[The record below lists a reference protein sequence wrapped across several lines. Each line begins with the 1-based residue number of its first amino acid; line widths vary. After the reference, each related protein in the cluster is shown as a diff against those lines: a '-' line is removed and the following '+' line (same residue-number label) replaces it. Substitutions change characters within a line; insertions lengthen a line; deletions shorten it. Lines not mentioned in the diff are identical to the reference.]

1 MKDMTAKGAR
11 SGRTQST
18 PRSKSQQKAK
28 IKPASKLKAKPKS
41 KADLP
46 ILIVQHAPHE
56 HPAAV
61 RRALESQGLVT
72 LWLHP
77 YRGEPYPRLNEISG
91 MISLGG
97 PMSAN
102 DEKEHPWIKSELKLL
117 KASAESGKPTVGIC
131 LGGQMMA
138 RALGGYVERHDTQEV
153 GWFPVEVL
161 PAGRE
166 DPVVGAAGETP
177 TVYHWHGD
185 TFHLPPGAELLAR
198 SRVCARQAY
207 KITDRVYGFQFHPE
221 ADHQLVLEWLELSG
235 VEEEIE
241 DTRRRF
247 GTRTVQDAKTQR
259 NIAMKGEK
267 ASLKI
272 TAAIG
277 ALFRTRPTEET
288 DSGWRAA
295 LEAFAAHRTIVMVE
309 FHGSLGRTIQLRG
322 RIDTLLSI
330 PSGEFIIFQ
339 EENTLLWPIRLEDI
353 SRIAPVA

>member
-1 MKDMTAKGAR
+1 MKAKG
-11 SGRTQST
+11 GRR
-18 PRSKSQQKAK
+18 PKKAK
-28 IKPASKLKAKPKS
+28 SKKN
-41 KADLP
+41 LP
-46 ILIVQHAPHE
+46 VLIVQHAPHE
-56 HPAAV
+56 HPAAA
-61 RRALESQGLVT
+61 RRALESQGIVT

-77 YRGEPYPRLNEISG
+77 YRGEPYPRLSEIAG

-102 DEKEHPWIKSELKLL
+102 DEKDHPWIKSELKLL
-117 KASAESGKPTVGIC
+117 KACAESGKPTVGIC

-161 PAGRE
+161 PAGRK
-166 DPVVGAAGETP
+166 DPVVGAAGGMP

-185 TFHLPPGAELLAR
+185 TFHLPPGAELLAK
-198 SRVCARQAY
+198 SRACPRQAY
-207 KITDRVYGFQFHPE
+207 KMSDKVYGFQFHPE
-221 ADHQLVLEWLELSG
+221 ADHQLVLEWLALSG
-235 VEEEIE
+235 VEDEIAQTQE
-241 DTRRRF
+241 THGAD
-247 GTRTVQDAKTQR
+247 TVQDADTQR

-277 ALFRTRPTEET
+277 ALFRTRETEET
-288 DSGWRAA
+288 DAGWRAA

-309 FHGSLGRTIQLRG
+309 LEGSLGVTLHLRG
-322 RIDTLLSI
+322 RIETLLSI
-330 PSGEFIIFQ
+330 PAGEFIIFQ
-339 EENTLLWPIRLEDI
+339 EENSLLWPIRLEDI